1 MKGLKQPLLIES
13 QWHTKNIGLI
23 IECGSL
29 KVKDI
34 RKNYLHYGNFKFRF
48 PERGAKASRA
58 QKRNVDNM
66 IQKGWDAKSQSPE
79 NFSKTCLKL

>member
-34 RKNYLHYGNFKFRF
+34 KKNDYLHYGNFKFRF
-48 PERGAKASRA
+48 PERGAKAIRA
-58 QKRNVDNM
+58 QKEECRQHDPKRLGCK
-66 IQKGWDAKSQSPE
+66 IAKSS
-79 NFSKTCLKL
+79 NFF

>member
-48 PERGAKASRA
+48 PERGAKAICA
-58 QKRNVDNM
+58 QKEECGQYDPKRLGRK
-66 IQKGWDAKSQSPE
+66 IAKSR
-79 NFSKTCLKL
+79 KLF